1 MRDWSLN
8 PKIAPNGVIV
18 ISVSAEH
25 PYLFLGRN
33 LNVATPRVF
42 ITDSRIRKI
51 GPGQTIYSVSVVHTP
66 WLCYSMSAP
75 SRKRRRPPVVC
86 SECRRR
92 KSACDRRT
100 PCAQC
105 TQHGLVCVYQNDH
118 SASQRP
124 APEPSRES
132 LISTTTNTSSEHS
145 RISITASEDTA
156 AIVATPRVRATPLGG
171 PIEGVVNDATFL
183 IPGAILIPPVTASST
198 SGTLN
203 QGEGH
208 LQPQNR
214 AWVNFDGTLSPN
226 GQSLFTRDHQTSDHK
241 GRYLKSRLV
250 GQSHWMNGCFQVSI

>member
-1 MRDWSLN
+1 MRDRSLT
-8 PKIAPNGVIV
+8 PMIAPNGVIV
-18 ISVSAEH
+18 ISISAEQ
-25 PYLFLGRN
+25 PYICFGRN
-33 LNVATPRVF
+33 LNGSTPRVF
-42 ITDSRIRKI
+42 ITDSSIRELDSV
-51 GPGQTIYSVSVVHTP
+51 QTSYSASVVHTP

-92 KSACDRRT
+92 KSACDRRI

-105 TQHGLVCVYQNDH
+105 TQHGLVCVYQNDR
-118 SASQRP
+118 STSQRS
-124 APEPSRES
+124 APGPSRES
-132 LISTTTNTSSEHS
+132 LITATINTSSERP
-145 RISITASEDTA
+145 RISVTASEDTA

-171 PIEGVVNDATFL
+171 SIEGAQNDATFP
-183 IPGAILIPPVTASST
+183 IPGAIRTPPVTASST

-214 AWVNFDGTLSPN
+214 AWVNFDGTLSQN
-226 GQSLFTRDHQTSDHK
+226 GQSLFARDRQTSDHK